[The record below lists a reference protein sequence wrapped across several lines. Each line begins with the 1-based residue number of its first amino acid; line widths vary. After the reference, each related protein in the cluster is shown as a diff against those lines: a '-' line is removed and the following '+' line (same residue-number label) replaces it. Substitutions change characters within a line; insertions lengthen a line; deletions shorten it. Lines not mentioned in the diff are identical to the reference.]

1 MFSKAGKGFLVMHA
15 NSTMCTFLSLSLKC
29 RFLSLFFLLSLSIHY
44 SYFLGYC
51 VVVLSHIHGYYYYL
65 YHNLIHALFPLFL
78 FSPTILST
86 VDTKLIPTT
95 YWPLSSNR
103 VQMGS
108 ILLRSFS
115 LILTTNGLPI
125 LSKCQSTAEPPH
137 ISFPKMV
144 KASIKSL
151 CPRPLACIRWFPPT
165 HFPFLVK
172 ILSQQ
177 SIFPKVVSVGYQI

>member
-1 MFSKAGKGFLVMHA
+1 MLILPCVLCSL
-15 NSTMCTFLSLSLKC
+15 FLSNIAS
-29 RFLSLFFLLSLSIHY
+29 FTFNSLFIFPWLLCCSFPYSWVLFLFIPQLNPCSFPFLL
-44 SYFLGYC
+44 
-51 VVVLSHIHGYYYYL
+51 
-65 YHNLIHALFPLFL
+65 L

-86 VDTKLIPTT
+86 ADTQLIPTT
-95 YWPLSSNR
+95 YWPLSSNC
-103 VQMGS
+103 VQVGS

-115 LILTTNGLPI
+115 LFLMTNGLPI
-125 LSKCQSTAEPPH
+125 SSKGQSVAEPPH

-151 CPRPLACIRWFPPT
+151 CPRPLACIRWFPPS

-177 SIFPKVVSVGYQI
+177 SIFPKVVSVGYQIQVLSPFHQTTLFTPH